1 MKRTGSITEDLEF
14 GEHFVVM
21 ASPCY
26 ICMPFG
32 FGFFFHVCYCF
43 IRISFFFSACSSF
56 MIDIIPHN
64 AIPFFGVSAQI
75 CGELRC

>member
-1 MKRTGSITEDLEF
+1 VESIIHMKRTGSITEDLEF

-32 FGFFFHVCYCF
+32 FGFFFM
-43 IRISFFFSACSSF
+43 SATALLGYPSSSLLV
-56 MIDIIPHN
+56 P
-64 AIPFFGVSAQI
+64 
-75 CGELRC
+75 LL